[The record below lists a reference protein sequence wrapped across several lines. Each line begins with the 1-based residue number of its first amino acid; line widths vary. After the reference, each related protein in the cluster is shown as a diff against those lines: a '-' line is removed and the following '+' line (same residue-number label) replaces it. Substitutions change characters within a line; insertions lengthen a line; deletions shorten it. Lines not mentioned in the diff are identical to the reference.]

1 VFVRFEVILNDE
13 SSEGISKTDSSLIEK
28 IQQGSEIF
36 KEHPIS
42 NTNESMTQQNTK
54 NTKSEK
60 SRKPWTNNKE

>member
-1 VFVRFEVILNDE
+1 MMSRARAFLRL
-13 SSEGISKTDSSLIEK
+13 TQSLIEK

-36 KEHPIS
+36 KEHPIIS

-60 SRKPWTNNKE
+60 SRKPWTNNADKE

>member
-1 VFVRFEVILNDE
+1 MMSRARAFLRL
-13 SSEGISKTDSSLIEK
+13 TQSLIEK